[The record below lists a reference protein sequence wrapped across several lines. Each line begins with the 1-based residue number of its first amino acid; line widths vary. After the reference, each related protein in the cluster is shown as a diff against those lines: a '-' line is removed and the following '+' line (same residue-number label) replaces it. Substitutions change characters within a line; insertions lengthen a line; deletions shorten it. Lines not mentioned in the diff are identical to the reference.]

1 MLSSCF
7 MNMLYRSYELNLD
20 TDYSQFYLVDGD
32 RELSQSFWLDEE
44 DFFSRIDSSNGV
56 VVIRTERSGVLKVIV
71 DVVDKKPDLGNQ
83 DSYDH
88 IVECS
93 IEIKSGNLMIKDCP
107 DFQTIE
113 DIKLP
118 SGYYRV
124 RICSANLSTVDSDY
138 SGDDYYRLVLWKEEQ
153 MSEKNVVKQYMD

>member
-1 MLSSCF
+1 

-44 DFFSRIDSSNGV
+44 DFFLRIDSSNGV

-71 DVVDKKPDLGNQ
+71 DVVDKKPDLENQ

-93 IEIKSGNLMIKDCP
+93 LEIKSGNLMIKDCP
-107 DFQTIE
+107 DFQTIK

-124 RICSANLSTVDSDY
+124 RICSANLSTVDSDF
-138 SGDDYYRLVLWKEEQ
+138 SGDDFYRLMLWKEEQ
-153 MSEKNVVKQYMD
+153 MSEKKVVKQYLD